1 MAKYWNVDE
10 LVTLVVVDFEH
21 TVPKP
26 KPLDYNELIKTCS
39 PTKAMNRIRDNEAL
53 ITSWERFVLEE
64 AKLIEELGNFASLCV
79 SIGHLT
85 TLSIT
90 PDFSK
95 SEVTKELLTND
106 MSNKRR
112 KEFRKA
118 AKLTAQFMFDNTP
131 SKYSKFNWFMPYG
144 AHVLQRVLMQGHC
157 SVNDLI
163 DMNCDDP
170 YVLSKLA
177 KKLHAYIEVEMNNL
191 EGMPKRQR
199 VVYAADGKRKLKEE
213 DTLTVNG
220 EEIVHSNP
228 DFSKVTLADVVVD
241 DIDRYKMEKDFN
253 LF

>member
-1 MAKYWNVDE
+1 MKVLNIDE

-26 KPLDYNELIKTCS
+26 KPLNYNELIKTYS
-39 PTKAMNRIRDNEAL
+39 PTEAMNRIRDNEAL

-79 SIGHLT
+79 SAGHLT
-85 TLSIT
+85 TLGIT

-95 SEVTKELLTND
+95 SDVTKEMFAND

-118 AKLTAQFMFDNTP
+118 AKFTAQFVFDNKP
-131 SKYSKFNWFMPYG
+131 SRYAKTNWFMPYG
-144 AHVLQRVLMQGHC
+144 AHVLQCVLMQGHC
-157 SVNDLI
+157 SVNGLFG
-163 DMNCDDP
+163 MKCDDP
-170 YVLSKLA
+170 DILPKLA
-177 KKLHAYIEVEMNNL
+177 KKMHAYIEVVMNNVD
-191 EGMPKRQR
+191 GTSKRCR
-199 VVYAADGKRKLKEE
+199 EVYAADGKRKLKEE

-241 DIDRYKMEKDFN
+241 DIDRYKMEKDYN